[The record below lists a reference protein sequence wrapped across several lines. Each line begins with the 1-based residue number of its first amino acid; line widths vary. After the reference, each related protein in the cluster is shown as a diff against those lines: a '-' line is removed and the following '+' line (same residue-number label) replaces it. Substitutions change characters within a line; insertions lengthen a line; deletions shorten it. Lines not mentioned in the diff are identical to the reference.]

1 MHANPF
7 KSRKT
12 LSGVSVRSWR
22 PLTGLRTLSKCV
34 VRPIYTVTL
43 WNVAKPCQGIVGS
56 LSTSGGK
63 TCQILIFLISLI

>member
-22 PLTGLRTLSKCV
+22 PLTGLRTLSKCAA
-34 VRPIYTVTL
+34 RPIHSNPLKRSKTL
-43 WNVAKPCQGIVGS
+43 SGVSWKPVNLGRKD
-56 LSTSGGK
+56 LSDPY
-63 TCQILIFLISLI
+63 IFDFVD